1 MPTGLMIAAEG
12 EGGAAR
18 TLTPEYL
25 AEDSGNELISI
36 SIAFAILTTVFLA
49 LRLFAKRFTAGGYGI
64 DDYFLAAAY
73 VVDLGMCAVGIVM
86 VKVGGV
92 GRHVEYVEEFHPELL
107 AGWAKSLLAFE
118 LVYFTS
124 VALPKMSIVCLFLRV
139 FNWKGGMRATAYVI
153 LAALAATSVSF
164 VVTACFQ
171 CQPIAYWW
179 DRTIPGGKCIDVQAF
194 FHGQAIP
201 GFLLDFIIMAL
212 PLQTIWALKLPMH
225 KRLALVGIFMVGSF
239 GVVASIIRAYIF
251 FQTSAFADRT
261 WASVGLVGWSII
273 ETGTYIIAA
282 CLPHFRPMI
291 SYYTPPWLKSFVRKT
306 VSQATST
313 ASKVTGS
320 KSTQRRRGDD
330 EVELTEHSR
339 KQTFE
344 TESEVTG
351 DEERGYAGHVR
362 SPVSGRTVEV
372 RKSDDMV
379 KGDWAQE
386 GHIRVTTEVKLERE
400 RTSAVLGNSRS

>member
-1 MPTGLMIAAEG
+1 MPSGLVMAAEG
-12 EGGAAR
+12 QGGAAG

-36 SIAFAILTTVFLA
+36 SIAFACLTTVFLA

-73 VVDLGMCAVGIVM
+73 VVNLGMCAVGIVM

-92 GRHVEYVEEFHPELL
+92 GRHVEYLEEFHPELL

-118 LVYFTS
+118 LIYFTS

-139 FNWKGGMRATAYVI
+139 FNWKGAMRTAAYVI

-212 PLQTIWALKLPMH
+212 PLQTIWALKLPLH

-239 GVVASIIRAYIF
+239 GVVASMIRAYIF

-261 WASVGLVGWSII
+261 C
-273 ETGTYIIAA
+273 EF
-282 CLPHFRPMI
+282 H
-291 SYYTPPWLKSFVRKT
+291 
-306 VSQATST
+306 
-313 ASKVTGS
+313 
-320 KSTQRRRGDD
+320 
-330 EVELTEHSR
+330 
-339 KQTFE
+339 
-344 TESEVTG
+344 
-351 DEERGYAGHVR
+351 
-362 SPVSGRTVEV
+362 
-372 RKSDDMV
+372 
-379 KGDWAQE
+379 
-386 GHIRVTTEVKLERE
+386 
-400 RTSAVLGNSRS
+400 

>member
-1 MPTGLMIAAEG
+1 MNAGLHAAAEG
-12 EGGAAR
+12 EGEATR

-25 AEDSGNELISI
+25 AEDSGSELISI
-36 SIAFAILTTVFLA
+36 SIVFAVLTTVFLA

-64 DDYFLAAAY
+64 DDYLLAAAY
-73 VVDLGMCAVGIVM
+73 VIDLGMCAVGIVM

-92 GRHVEYVEEFHPELL
+92 GRHVEFLEEFHPELL

-118 LVYFTS
+118 IVYFTS

-139 FNWKGGMRATAYVI
+139 FNWKGAMRATAYII
-153 LAALAATSVSF
+153 LAALVATSVSF

-212 PLQTIWALKLPMH
+212 PLRTIWSLKLPLH

-239 GVVASIIRAYIF
+239 GVVASIIRAWIF

-282 CLPHFRPMI
+282 CLPAFRPMI
-291 SYYTPPWLKSFVRKT
+291 SHYTPPWLKSLVRKT
-306 VSQATST
+306 VAH
-313 ASKVTGS
+313 ASGS
-320 KSTQRRRGDD
+320 VSKPGGSRSTQKRRGDD
-330 EVELTEHSR
+330 EMELTAHSG
-339 KQTFE
+339 KHTFE
-344 TESEVTG
+344 SESDMGG
-351 DEERGYAGHVR
+351 DEERGYAGVVR
-362 SPVSGRTVEV
+362 APTGERTVEV
-372 RKSDDMV
+372 RTSDDMM
-379 KGDWAQE
+379 KGGGTKGGQ
-386 GHIRVTTEVKLERE
+386 IRVTTEVKLETM
-400 RTSAVLGNSRS
+400 RTSAFRSDMR